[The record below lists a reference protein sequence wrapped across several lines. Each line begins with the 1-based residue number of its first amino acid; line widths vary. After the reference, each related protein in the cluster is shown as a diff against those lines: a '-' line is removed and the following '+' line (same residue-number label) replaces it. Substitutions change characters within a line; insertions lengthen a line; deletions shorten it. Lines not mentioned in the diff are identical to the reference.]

1 MSNIEHKKML
11 VEKYPTID
19 IDKVLSLIET
29 NLDEIKPMFGV
40 GKVPEMLTSD
50 LNKHIIV
57 KVLSEYI
64 N

>member
-1 MSNIEHKKML
+1 MINIEYKKML
-11 VEKYPTID
+11 VKKYPTID
-19 IDKVLSLIET
+19 IDKALSLIET

-40 GKVPEMLTSD
+40 GNIPEMLTSD

-57 KVLSEYI
+57 KILSEYI